1 MENQISDLFVKVSGN
16 EFKESLKRVQSF
28 YKVIRESTTPWNEI
42 EIKDVAFFIAGC
54 PAFMGFAISE
64 NGELTSVFSSIK
76 GKGDTIMKEAIK
88 QGAKHLDCF
97 DGYLPT
103 FYARHG
109 FQEVRREKNWTEGEP
124 DVVYM
129 EKN

>member
-1 MENQISDLFVKVSGN
+1 MENQINDFFVKVSGN
-16 EFKESLKRVQSF
+16 GFKESLKRVQSF

-42 EIKDVAFFIAGC
+42 ETKDVEFFIAGC

-64 NGELTSVFSSIK
+64 NGELTSVFSAIQ

-109 FQEVRREKNWTEGEP
+109 FKEVRREKNWTEGEP

-129 EKN
+129 ERF

>member
-1 MENQISDLFVKVSGN
+1 MENQISDLFVKVSSN

-42 EIKDVAFFIAGC
+42 ETKDVKFFIAGC
-54 PAFMGFAISE
+54 PAFMGFAVSE
-64 NGELTSVFSSIK
+64 NGELTSVFSAIQ
-76 GKGDTIMKEAIK
+76 GKGDTIMREAIK

-103 FYARHG
+103 LYARHG
-109 FQEVRREKNWTEGEP
+109 FHEVRREANWTKGEP

-129 EKN
+129 ERN